1 MVELRGPACSAPL
14 SHESQSDVWNPDVP
28 RGSRG
33 LWSQHAVRGL
43 GLELGGR
50 RDPRVALGCVF
61 WGLLGVWPFP
71 HCRSRLAVVPAW
83 GGQVHCAQ
91 GPGAT
96 VETSRAVREEWEWSS
111 AGAFKVFLDR
121 ISEELH
127 FLWWYLNITTCPNG
141 SAPRCMKQK
150 LT

>member
-1 MVELRGPACSAPL
+1 MNPGQTFGIPTCLAGVVECGPSMLCV
-14 SHESQSDVWNPDVP
+14 VW
-28 RGSRG
+28 G
-33 LWSQHAVRGL
+33 WSLA
-43 GLELGGR
+43 GGGIS
-50 RDPRVALGCVF
+50 RVALGCVF

-111 AGAFKVFLDR
+111 AGAFMVFLDR

-127 FLWWYLNITTCPNG
+127 FLWWDLNITTCPNG
-141 SAPRCMKQK
+141 RAPRCMKQK